1 MAVTEQHARS
11 PDPRAPRRGRP
22 RGEGQWA
29 LGHREPLNPNE
40 RIKKDD
46 DPLNVR
52 ARIETIYAHRGFA
65 SIDPRR
71 PARPV
76 PLVGPLHPAQAR
88 HRRRPHRGARAA
100 RARRRVLHAARP
112 HRRRP
117 AQPGAAARRSPTIST
132 RVRPRHRRHH
142 RPAEHPAALDPDR
155 GRAGRSGG
163 GSRRSACRPPRP
175 AATRPRVVLGS
186 PVAGVAPRRGARPDP
201 GDRRDR
207 RAVHRRPGVLQPAA
221 QVQDRRSPGWPTRP
235 YEANDISF
243 LGVDAPRARPRL
255 RPLGR
260 RRPVHQPDA
269 GPAARRLGAAGTR
282 SPTSGPAWSASSAT
296 TATAGC
302 ATGPG

>member
-1 MAVTEQHARS
+1 MAVSSTPARS
-11 PDPRAPRRGRP
+11 EDPTARPPGRRAA

-52 ARIETIYAHRGFA
+52 ARIENIYAHRGFA
-65 SIDPRR
+65 SHRPAG

-88 HRRRPHRGARAA
+88 HRRRAHRRAGAA
-100 RARRRVLHAARP
+100 RARGRVLHAPGP

-117 AQPGAAARRSPTIST
+117 AQPGPAAGDRGHLPASSPGTPPTSPTGRTSSCTGSGSRTCRRS
-132 RVRPRHRRHH
+132 
-142 RPAEHPAALDPDR
+142 
-155 GRAGRSGG
+155 GAGW
-163 GSRRSACRPPRP
+163 RRSACRPPRP
-175 AATRPRVVLGS
+175 AATARGS
-186 PVAGVAPRRGARPDP
+186 CS
-201 GDRRDR
+201 
-207 RAVHRRPGVLQPAA
+207 AA
-221 QVQDRRSPGWPTRP
+221 RSPGSPRDEMLDPTPAIDEIVARYVGDPQFSNLPRKFKTSISWLADTP
-235 YEANDISF
+235 YEVERHR
-243 LGVDAPRARPRL
+243 LPRRRPPRARPRL

-269 GPAARRLGAAGTR
+269 RPAARRLGAAGR
-282 SPTSGPAWSASSAT
+282 DARRVGRAWSGSSAT